1 MAAVQGEGLHTAVHD
16 KLRAV
21 AVNSQVVDLIQQYGK
36 ARNILVAGY
45 VNKGES
51 AEEAVRLLHT
61 AFGLDGAKV
70 FEETQLSAEELA
82 AKANKGR

>member
-1 MAAVQGEGLHTAVHD
+1 MISTSYI
-16 KLRAV
+16 RT
-21 AVNSQVVDLIQQYGK
+21 SVVIP
-36 ARNILVAGY
+36 A
-45 VNKGES
+45 ES

-82 AKANKGR
+82 AKAKKGR

>member
-1 MAAVQGEGLHTAVHD
+1 M
-16 KLRAV
+16 K
-21 AVNSQVVDLIQQYGK
+21 VNSGVAAQMFRTLAEGGINITMISTSDIRTSVVIP
-36 ARNILVAGY
+36 A
-45 VNKGES
+45 ES

-82 AKANKGR
+82 AKAKKGR